1 MKSIREI
8 RDSDRP
14 REKIARLGVENL
26 SNGELIAAII
36 GRGISGRDVNAISA
50 DIEKILEKQKG
61 IPSYEDLIAISGI
74 GTTKASQVVAAFEL
88 SRRYSGGSHYKIEK
102 PAHVIPLVDYLKS
115 KKQEY
120 FICMT
125 LNGAGE
131 LIEQRVVTVGL
142 LNHSPV
148 HPREVFADA
157 ITDRAASVLFI
168 HNHPSGSPEPS
179 IQDMD
184 ITKRLCEAADI
195 LGINVLDHIITA
207 KRGYV
212 SFKERGLL

>member
-1 MKSIREI
+1 MKPLREI
-8 RDSDRP
+8 MDIDRP
-14 REKIARLGVENL
+14 REKIERLGAGNL
-26 SNGELIAAII
+26 SNTELIAAII
-36 GRGISGRDVNAISA
+36 GRGVAGRDVNAISS
-50 DIEKILEKQKG
+50 DIEKLLEKNMG
-61 IPSYEDLIAISGI
+61 CPPYEDFLALEGVGAS
-74 GTTKASQVVAAFEL
+74 KASQLVAAFEL
-88 SRRYSGGSHYKIEK
+88 CRRYSGRSHYKIEK
-102 PAHVIPLVDYLKS
+102 PGDILPLVDYLRV

-157 ITDRAASVLFI
+157 ITDRAASVIFV
-168 HNHPSGSPEPS
+168 HNHPSGNPEPS
-179 IQDMD
+179 VQDIE
-184 ITKRLCEAADI
+184 ITKRLYEAAEI

-207 KRGYV
+207 KRGHV
-212 SFKERGLL
+212 SFKERGLI